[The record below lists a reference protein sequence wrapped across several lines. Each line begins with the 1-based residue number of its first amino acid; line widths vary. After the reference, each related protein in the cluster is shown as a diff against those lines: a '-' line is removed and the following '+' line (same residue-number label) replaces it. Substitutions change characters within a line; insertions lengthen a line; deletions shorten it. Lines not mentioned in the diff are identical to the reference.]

1 MKIGIIG
8 CGLIGNKRAEAI
20 PKSYIFACYD
30 SHKQKSFNFSKK
42 YDCYLSSSEQDFFK
56 TYNVCKEFCCFKLM
70 LIVFKHNVVPLC

>member
-30 SHKQKSFNFSKK
+30 SHKQKSFNF
-42 YDCYLSSSEQDFFK
+42 Q
-56 TYNVCKEFCCFKLM
+56 NM
-70 LIVFKHNVVPLC
+70 IVIYQALNKIFSN